1 MAANEHRPSEVSANV
16 TGPEIQ
22 VAFARLVDAHD
33 HVRQVLREAGLLS
46 QESDGSRDSPRL
58 TRGDVAES
66 GAVAKPHWDPEIRV
80 LRVGREI
87 VKQYRVPSPAQEAIL
102 AAFQEEG
109 WPPHLDD
116 PLPPLPDGSPADRLR
131 STIRNLNSNQKKRLI
146 RFRGDG
152 TGQGILWEL
161 ID

>member
-1 MAANEHRPSEVSANV
+1 MGAKKYQPSVTDANVSA
-16 TGPEIQ
+16 PEIE
-22 VAFARLVDAHD
+22 VAFARLVNAHD
-33 HVRQVLREAGLLS
+33 HVRRVLERAGLLP
-46 QESDGSRDSPRL
+46 QEGVDGVSGGL
-58 TRGDVAES
+58 TRADFPARNV
-66 GAVAKPHWDPEIRV
+66 VAKPHWDPEIRV
-80 LRVGREI
+80 LSVGAEI

-116 PLPPLPDGSPADRLR
+116 PLPPLPDGSPRDRLR
-131 STIRNLNSNQKKRLI
+131 STIRNLNTNQKKRLI

-152 TGQGILWEL
+152 TGQGIVWEL